1 MLSTTYIYENQ
12 SPELM
17 QPYNSG
23 PEKLNIYGRLVY
35 MNDDDVYFLHPSLVI
50 LIFSF
55 SFFPSFIFNQVD
67 FISIFKKEVDF

>member
-1 MLSTTYIYENQ
+1 
-12 SPELM
+12 M

-67 FISIFKKEVDF
+67 LFISIFKKEVDF

>member
-1 MLSTTYIYENQ
+1 
-12 SPELM
+12 M

-55 SFFPSFIFNQVD
+55 SFFPSLIFNQVD
-67 FISIFKKEVDF
+67 FISIFLKKEVDF